1 MDAPDSLEFETQA
14 LVALEDFTTLYRS
27 APGKARKVTGPKK
40 VPTELKPRK
49 RGISESRKRLYHTN
63 ARVWLRDSRVLSVLC
78 PALKSLSADMRSSL
92 KALIKLL
99 LPLSIAG
106 VIAIPVDP
114 YAYAA
119 LAVVVSSVAL
129 DTICSQQGR

>member
-27 APGKARKVTGPKK
+27 APGKARKITGPKK

-63 ARVWLRDSRVLSVLC
+63 ARVWLRDSRVLSVSV
-78 PALKSLSADMRSSL
+78 PGSLSRYLPICDQVSRH
-92 KALIKLL
+92 LIKLTL
-99 LPLSIAG
+99 YLLSIAG
-106 VIAIPVDP
+106 VIAIPV
-114 YAYAA
+114 
-119 LAVVVSSVAL
+119 
-129 DTICSQQGR
+129 